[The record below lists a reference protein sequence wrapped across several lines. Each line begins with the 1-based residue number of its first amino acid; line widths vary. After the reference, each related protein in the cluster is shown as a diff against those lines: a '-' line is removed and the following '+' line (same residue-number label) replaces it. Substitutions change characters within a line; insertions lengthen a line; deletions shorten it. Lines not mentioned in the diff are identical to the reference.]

1 MRLPLVAYPHLG
13 LLVSAA
19 AVFALSACKRPSE
32 ASTDTPSAPP
42 AKAETVVAV
51 PAPLPPPIIGW
62 TPDLQPGE
70 TVIDVAG
77 FAAVLTRKEIPAREN
92 EPFSG
97 YDEYAILTKDGQRLG
112 PWRRVAAFA
121 AHENDTYHA
130 YVSTESYGELTPLG
144 LAAENPNAYPA
155 AAGPYIDEPSGSG
168 PMAAVPGVELQ
179 ETEGK
184 TTLIWQ
190 GKELGTWSAICAI
203 TRSPDGADL
212 YFWAQGQTGG
222 WDVFRNGTALTQPD
236 PQRTP
241 VGDGDGEF
249 APRFVFGSKPGEV
262 AYAESLGGEQDTA
275 RFGSWMVSGQ
285 KRWGPYMGFSPS
297 FVWATG
303 AHAPS
308 FAAREGMTWV
318 LTADGKTC
326 KGAGNYTSVDW
337 FMHDTAAQAPIWSAK
352 VSYSQSDEHQLLVG
366 DTLILR
372 ANAFGR
378 PIVSADG
385 ATLAFTAWYRPK
397 SVFSM
402 NSSTFVVL
410 LPRSLHYA
418 PPAATPPPD
427 APDGNATQA
436 AADPLAETMRR
447 TLGILRFLAPPHAG
461 PYADTKNLRL
471 SAGGRA
477 VAFDVERATAELKL
491 PEPHVFDGKADMV
504 GHLDADGCAATL
516 FKDGTVI
523 RQTGL

>member
-1 MRLPLVAYPHLG
+1 
-13 LLVSAA
+13 
-19 AVFALSACKRPSE
+19 
-32 ASTDTPSAPP
+32 
-42 AKAETVVAV
+42 
-51 PAPLPPPIIGW
+51 
-62 TPDLQPGE
+62 
-70 TVIDVAG
+70 
-77 FAAVLTRKEIPAREN
+77 
-92 EPFSG
+92 
-97 YDEYAILTKDGQRLG
+97 
-112 PWRRVAAFA
+112 
-121 AHENDTYHA
+121 
-130 YVSTESYGELTPLG
+130 
-144 LAAENPNAYPA
+144 
-155 AAGPYIDEPSGSG
+155 
-168 PMAAVPGVELQ
+168 
-179 ETEGK
+179 
-184 TTLIWQ
+184 
-190 GKELGTWSAICAI
+190 
-203 TRSPDGADL
+203 
-212 YFWAQGQTGG
+212 
-222 WDVFRNGTALTQPD
+222 
-236 PQRTP
+236 
-241 VGDGDGEF
+241 
-249 APRFVFGSKPGEV
+249 
-262 AYAESLGGEQDTA
+262 
-275 RFGSWMVSGQ
+275 
-285 KRWGPYMGFSPS
+285 
-297 FVWATG
+297 
-303 AHAPS
+303 
-308 FAAREGMTWV
+308 
-318 LTADGKTC
+318 
-326 KGAGNYTSVDW
+326 
-337 FMHDTAAQAPIWSAK
+337 

-385 ATLAFTAWYRPK
+385 ATLAFTAWYRSK